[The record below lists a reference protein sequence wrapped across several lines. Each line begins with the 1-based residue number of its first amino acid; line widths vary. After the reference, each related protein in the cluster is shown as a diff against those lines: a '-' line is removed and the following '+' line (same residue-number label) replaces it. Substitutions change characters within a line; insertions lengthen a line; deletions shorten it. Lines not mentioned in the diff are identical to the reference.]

1 MIQKIYDFVC
11 KKFNYMYNKIDVVLL
26 IILERGMLINMEDV
40 LYDVDIQLAE
50 NENVDQ
56 DNSHLDNNEFA
67 QKRELL
73 KRTKIVKQT
82 WSILE
87 IFQKI
92 KDNKLLLNPEYQRNV
107 IWDKAKK
114 TAFIES
120 LFMGIIIPPVYVV
133 EVPGENILEENTYE
147 VVDGKQR
154 LSTIDDFV
162 KGTLILQEKSLE
174 YYPDWFAGKTFSSI
188 RQDHLE
194 MVNEMLSSV
203 LDIYVIT
210 ANSPD
215 FTKYDIFS
223 RLNKGAEKL
232 KVNEIR
238 KAIYRSETLKL
249 IENYVRENINSPQYT
264 MVFTPNDIRRY
275 EDYGRFYRS
284 IAFYIRTNPEKKIVE
299 KYNSRPREMIND
311 VLYEIQQKSIFLS
324 DDVVVT
330 IIQQT
335 IQLLIR
341 FKENAN
347 KHYLIDAC
355 IHYAVLNP
363 QKIMDL
369 SEIIEKDE
377 VILDTLEK
385 SPQTTTNVN
394 ARAKRIDEIM
404 NN

>member
-1 MIQKIYDFVC
+1 
-11 KKFNYMYNKIDVVLL
+11 
-26 IILERGMLINMEDV
+26 MLVICMFELKREGNMDTEG
-40 LYDVDIQLAE
+40 LTYDVDIQLAE
-50 NENVDQ
+50 NETVE
-56 DNSHLDNNEFA
+56 LDDKQLDSNEFER
-67 QKRELL
+67 KRELL
-73 KRTKIVKQT
+73 KKTKIVKQT

-92 KDNKLLLNPEYQRNV
+92 KDGKLILNPEYQRNV
-107 IWDKAKK
+107 IWDKSKK

-133 EVPGENILEENTYE
+133 EIPGDNILEENTYE

-162 KGTLILQEKSLE
+162 KGTLVLQEKSLE
-174 YYPDWFAGKTFSSI
+174 YYPDWFAGKTFSTI
-188 RQDHLE
+188 REEHME

-210 ANSPD
+210 ANSPE

-249 IENYVRENINSPQYT
+249 IEKYVQENIDGLQYT
-264 MVFTPNDIRRY
+264 MVFSPNDIKRY

-284 IAFYIRTNPEKKIVE
+284 LAFYIRTNPEKDCVE

-311 VLYEIQQKSIFLS
+311 VLYEIQQKNI
-324 DDVVVT
+324 VVEPEIVIA

-341 FKENAN
+341 FKENPN
-347 KHYLIDAC
+347 RQYLIDSC

-363 QKIMDL
+363 QRLMDL
-369 SEIIEKDE
+369 SGVIEKDQL
-377 VILDTLEK
+377 ILDTLEK
-385 SPQTTTNVN
+385 SPQTTSNVN
-394 ARAKRIDEIM
+394 NRTKRVHEIL
-404 NN
+404 NS

>member
-1 MIQKIYDFVC
+1 MCIIRRETYILLFV
-11 KKFNYMYNKIDVVLL
+11 
-26 IILERGMLINMEDV
+26 RGEKMNDQLP
-40 LYDVDIQLAE
+40 YDVDIQLAE
-50 NENVDQ
+50 NENVEIDT
-56 DNSHLDNNEFA
+56 SHSDANEFEN
-67 QKRELL
+67 KRELL
-73 KRTKIVKQT
+73 KKTKIVKQT

-92 KDNKLLLNPEYQRNV
+92 KDGKLLLNPEYQRNV

-133 EVPGENILEENTYE
+133 EIPGDNILEENTYE

-154 LSTIDDFV
+154 LSTIDDFI
-162 KGTLILQEKSLE
+162 KGTLVLQEKSLE
-174 YYPDWFAGKTFSSI
+174 YYPDWFAGKAFSSI
-188 RQDHLE
+188 RQEHSE

-210 ANSPD
+210 ANSPE

-238 KAIYRSETLKL
+238 KAIYRSETLKI
-249 IENYVRENINSPQYT
+249 IENYVNEHVNDLQYQ
-264 MVFTPNDIRRY
+264 MVFTTNDIKRY

-284 IAFYIRTNPEKKIVE
+284 IAFFVRTNPEQNCVE
-299 KYNSRPREMIND
+299 RYNSRPREMIND
-311 VLYEIQQKSIFLS
+311 VLYEIQQKIIVMDPENVSS
-324 DDVVVT
+324 

-341 FKENAN
+341 FKENSN
-347 KHYLIDAC
+347 KQYLIDSC

-363 QKIMDL
+363 QKVMGLAD
-369 SEIIEKDE
+369 IIEQDE
-377 VILDTLEK
+377 VILESLEK

-394 ARAKRIDEIM
+394 NRAKRVHELM
-404 NN
+404 NS

>member
-1 MIQKIYDFVC
+1 MDTEG
-11 KKFNYMYNKIDVVLL
+11 LT
-26 IILERGMLINMEDV
+26 
-40 LYDVDIQLAE
+40 YDVDIQLAE
-50 NENVDQ
+50 NETVE
-56 DNSHLDNNEFA
+56 LDDKQLDSNEFER
-67 QKRELL
+67 KRELL
-73 KRTKIVKQT
+73 KKTKIVKQT

-92 KDNKLLLNPEYQRNV
+92 KDGKLILNPEYQRNV
-107 IWDKAKK
+107 IWDKSKK

-133 EVPGENILEENTYE
+133 EIPGDNILEENTYE

-162 KGTLILQEKSLE
+162 KGTLVLQEKSLE
-174 YYPDWFAGKTFSSI
+174 YYPDWFAGKTFSTI
-188 RQDHLE
+188 REEHME

-210 ANSPD
+210 ANSPE

-249 IENYVRENINSPQYT
+249 IEKYVQENIDGPQYT
-264 MVFTPNDIRRY
+264 MVFSPNDIKRY

-284 IAFYIRTNPEKKIVE
+284 LAFYIRTNPEKDCVE

-311 VLYEIQQKSIFLS
+311 VLYEIQQKNI
-324 DDVVVT
+324 VVESEIVIA
-330 IIQQT
+330 IIRQT

-341 FKENAN
+341 FKENPN
-347 KHYLIDAC
+347 RQYLIDSC

-363 QKIMDL
+363 QRLMDL
-369 SEIIEKDE
+369 SGVIEKDQL
-377 VILDTLEK
+377 ILDTLEK
-385 SPQTTTNVN
+385 SPQTTSNVN
-394 ARAKRIDEIM
+394 NRTKRVHEIL
-404 NN
+404 NS

>member
-1 MIQKIYDFVC
+1 MCIIRRETYILLFV
-11 KKFNYMYNKIDVVLL
+11 
-26 IILERGMLINMEDV
+26 RGEKMNDQLP
-40 LYDVDIQLAE
+40 YDVDIQLAE
-50 NENVDQ
+50 NENVEIDT
-56 DNSHLDNNEFA
+56 SHSDAIEN
-67 QKRELL
+67 KRELL
-73 KRTKIVKQT
+73 KKTKIVKQT

-92 KDNKLLLNPEYQRNV
+92 KDGKLLLNPEYQRNV

-133 EVPGENILEENTYE
+133 EIPGDNILEENTYE

-154 LSTIDDFV
+154 LSTIDDFI
-162 KGTLILQEKSLE
+162 KGTLVLQEKSLE
-174 YYPDWFAGKTFSSI
+174 YYPDWFAGKAFSSI
-188 RQDHLE
+188 RQEHSE

-210 ANSPD
+210 ANSPE

-238 KAIYRSETLKL
+238 KAIYRSETLKI
-249 IENYVRENINSPQYT
+249 IENYVNEHVNDLQYQ
-264 MVFTPNDIRRY
+264 MVFTTNDIKRY

-284 IAFYIRTNPEKKIVE
+284 IAFFVRTNPEQNCVE
-299 KYNSRPREMIND
+299 RYNSRPREMIND
-311 VLYEIQQKSIFLS
+311 VLYEIQQKIIVMDPENVSS
-324 DDVVVT
+324 

-341 FKENAN
+341 FKENSN
-347 KHYLIDAC
+347 KQYLIDSC

-363 QKIMDL
+363 QKVMELAD
-369 SEIIEKDE
+369 IIEQDE
-377 VILDTLEK
+377 VILESLEK

-394 ARAKRIDEIM
+394 NRAKRVHELM
-404 NN
+404 NS

>member
-1 MIQKIYDFVC
+1 MCIIQSETYILS
-11 KKFNYMYNKIDVVLL
+11 LL
-26 IILERGMLINMEDV
+26 RGGKMNDQLP
-40 LYDVDIQLAE
+40 YDVDIQLAE
-50 NENVDQ
+50 NENVEIDA
-56 DNSHLDNNEFA
+56 SHSDSNEFEH
-67 QKRELL
+67 KRELL
-73 KRTKIVKQT
+73 KKTKIVKQT
-82 WSILE
+82 LSILE

-92 KDNKLLLNPEYQRNV
+92 KEGKLLLNPEYQRNV

-133 EVPGENILEENTYE
+133 EIPGDNILEENTYE

-154 LSTIDDFV
+154 LSTIDGFI
-162 KGTLILQEKSLE
+162 KGSLVLQEKSLE
-174 YYPDWFAGKTFSSI
+174 YYPDWFAGKAFSSI
-188 RQDHLE
+188 RQEHSE

-210 ANSPD
+210 ANSPE

-238 KAIYRSETLKL
+238 KAIYRSETLKI
-249 IENYVRENINSPQYT
+249 IENYVNEHVEDAQYK
-264 MVFTPNDIRRY
+264 MVFTTNDIKRY

-284 IAFYIRTNPEKKIVE
+284 IAFFVRTNPEKNCVE
-299 KYNSRPREMIND
+299 RYNSRPREMIND
-311 VLYEIQQKSIFLS
+311 VLYDIQQRNIIMDPENVLS
-324 DDVVVT
+324 

-341 FKENAN
+341 FKENSN
-347 KHYLIDAC
+347 KQYLIDAC

-363 QKIMDL
+363 QKVMEL
-369 SEIIEKDE
+369 ANAIERDD
-377 VILDTLEK
+377 VILESLEK

-394 ARAKRIDEIM
+394 NRAKRVRELMDS
-404 NN
+404 